1 MSVLTTIR
9 FCFLFQK
16 KSIVVSDPISDS
28 RAVFTLYRMTREP
41 CTETKTAPDRGAQ
54 REYSS
59 KPLKHSSVERTLVFK
74 R

>member
-1 MSVLTTIR
+1 MIL
-9 FCFLFQK
+9 FLIPEK
-16 KSIVVSDPISDS
+16 VNCCSDPISDS

-41 CTETKTAPDRGAQ
+41 CTETKTAPDRGTQ